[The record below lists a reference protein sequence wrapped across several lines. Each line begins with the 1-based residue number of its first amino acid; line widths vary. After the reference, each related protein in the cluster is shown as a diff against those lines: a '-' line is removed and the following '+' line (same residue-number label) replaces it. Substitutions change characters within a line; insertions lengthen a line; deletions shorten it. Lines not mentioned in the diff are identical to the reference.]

1 MGRGAGGEGA
11 AATGRHVC
19 EFTYVAL
26 LSKSLEFLFF
36 LVPTWR
42 VSQTVKGIDRSHFR
56 VWAVRGCSLL
66 IAFHCLVL
74 ALDAQKPVN
83 QKYPPDVPPSPNF
96 RTNRTSYSAIMD
108 VLRPSRPAVSQE
120 QLDRLKKLQ
129 FETIWGQLGDYK
141 SSYVRGFT
149 GTRPGQ
155 TLVGR
160 ALTIRYLPA
169 RPDLRRALETLA
181 KEGDWPFGYH
191 ARAAE
196 EAKPGDVLV
205 VDLGGEEGTVFM
217 GDISALGMKL
227 SGAAGVIIDGA
238 SRDLAE
244 LRGEPFK
251 DFPVFARFY
260 HVSGATWVGA
270 EWNVPVRIGTATVLP
285 GDVVVATDEGAL
297 FFPPELL
304 DTVLQK
310 GSEHEALEDYERHLV
325 RERQYRFRDVYPPA
339 PELLKKQKEYEA
351 KKIKSR

>member
-1 MGRGAGGEGA
+1 MK
-11 AATGRHVC
+11 HV
-19 EFTYVAL
+19 E
-26 LSKSLEFLFF
+26 K
-36 LVPTWR
+36 
-42 VSQTVKGIDRSHFR
+42 SHFQVWSVR
-56 VWAVRGCSLL
+56 VCSLL
-66 IAFHCLVL
+66 IAFHCLIP
-74 ALDAQKPVN
+74 ALDAQKPLN
-83 QKYPPDVPPSPNF
+83 QKYPPDVLPSSNF
-96 RTNRTSYSAIMD
+96 RTNRNSYSAIMD
-108 VLRPSRPAVSQE
+108 VLRSSRPSVSQE

-141 SSYVRGFT
+141 SSYIRGLT

-155 TLVGR
+155 ILAGR

-205 VDLGGEEGTVFM
+205 VDLGGENGTVFM

-244 LRGEPFK
+244 LRGEPFS

-260 HVSGATWVGA
+260 HVSGATWLGT

-285 GDVVVATDEGAL
+285 GDVVVATDEGAI

-304 DTVLQK
+304 DDVLQK

-325 RERQYRFRDVYPPA
+325 RERQYRFRDVYPPS

-351 KKIKSR
+351 KKDKGR

>member
-1 MGRGAGGEGA
+1 MKLIRPLGSKQVSKSAESLFSRAVLMGRG
-11 AATGRHVC
+11 
-19 EFTYVAL
+19 
-26 LSKSLEFLFF
+26 
-36 LVPTWR
+36 
-42 VSQTVKGIDRSHFR
+42 SQTGKGIGRSR
-56 VWAVRGCSLL
+56 LQAWAIRGCSLL

-74 ALDAQKPVN
+74 ILDAQKPVN
-83 QKYPPDVPPSPNF
+83 QKYPPDVSPSPNF
-96 RTNRTSYSAIMD
+96 RANRDSYSAIMD
-108 VLRPSRPAVSQE
+108 VLRPSRPSVSQE

-129 FETIWGQLGDYK
+129 FETIWGRLGDYK
-141 SSYVRGFT
+141 TSYIRGFT

-205 VDLGGEEGTVFM
+205 VDLGGENGTVFM

-260 HVSGATWVGA
+260 HVSGSTWLGA

-285 GDVVVATDEGAL
+285 GDVVVATDEGAI

-304 DTVLQK
+304 DDVLQK

-351 KKIKSR
+351 TKKKSQ